1 MSPRDAGRPPAPVP
15 PKRDDVGNP
24 QPAPRPGEAPDAG
37 TWGGEGGAGGYPGGP
52 TVSTPRD
59 DQGGGS
65 EVM

>member
-1 MSPRDAGRPPAPVP
+1 VP

-24 QPAPRPGEAPDAG
+24 QPVPRPGEAPEAN

-52 TVSTPRD
+52 SAPTPRKD
-59 DQGGGS
+59 DGGGGS